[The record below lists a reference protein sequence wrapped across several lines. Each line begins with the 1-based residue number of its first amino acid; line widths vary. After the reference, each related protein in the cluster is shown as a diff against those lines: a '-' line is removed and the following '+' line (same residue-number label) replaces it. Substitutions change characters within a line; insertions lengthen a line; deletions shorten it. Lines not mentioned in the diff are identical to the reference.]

1 MLFQTAEHDF
11 QMPASTGDGTQES
24 LEVEEYL
31 HVVSSQLVDGNVGC
45 FMVRKDAAIRDGTFI
60 NFHFYSSCNF
70 SLSLPFC
77 ACSLYREPQM
87 AKDLISSHSL
97 SSHSLVAVSTGDTL
111 TQIIL
116 HYTTD
121 RLLFPVIRIQARK
134 YQYDPI

>member
-45 FMVRKDAAIRDGTFI
+45 FMVRKDAAIRVGTFI

-70 SLSLPFC
+70 SLSLPLC

-116 HYTTD
+116 HYTSILNQNNL
-121 RLLFPVIRIQARK
+121 RLC
-134 YQYDPI
+134 

>member
-31 HVVSSQLVDGNVGC
+31 HVVGSQLVDGNVGC
-45 FMVRKDAAIRDGTFI
+45 FMVRKDAAIRVGTFI

-70 SLSLPFC
+70 SPSPPFC

-116 HYTTD
+116 HYTSILNQNNL
-121 RLLFPVIRIQARK
+121 RLC
-134 YQYDPI
+134 